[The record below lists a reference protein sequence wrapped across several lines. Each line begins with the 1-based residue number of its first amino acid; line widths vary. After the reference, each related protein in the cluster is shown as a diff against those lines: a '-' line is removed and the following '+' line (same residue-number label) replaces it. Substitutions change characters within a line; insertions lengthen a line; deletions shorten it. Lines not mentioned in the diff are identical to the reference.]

1 MRTILSFILTVTFVM
16 LVVSPAHAASSK
28 PPTPQTMRAL
38 ANRIAQGS
46 PSAFNELRDIAE
58 QLYLGIDYARERSR
72 VMTNLTLMRAA
83 YDVLGEQAAKGNR
96 WAFDALKKSL
106 KIKHLGSFA
115 PDALG
120 IAAAAGRADALDILL
135 EHDKWG
141 ILLSSAVFALQ
152 KPAAKNNPKAIE
164 FLIAVLNEPRDRP
177 LWLGAAVG
185 LAEANHER
193 GVTYLITEMET
204 HPTDGCIMPSAI
216 EGLNAAAA
224 RGNAKA
230 RLALEKRSTAAP
242 TTNIIGVVVEKVDDH
257 GLHVRAVVSGSP
269 ASRAGIRAG
278 DIIVE
283 ANTRPLRGLTTNAAL
298 ELMRGLPGCD
308 VDVKVQRHDG
318 KELVDIKIV
327 QGAFPGT
334 ASGS

>member
-1 MRTILSFILTVTFVM
+1 MKTTLSLVFTVTCIT
-16 LVVSPAHAASSK
+16 LVISPTHAASTK
-28 PPTPQTMRAL
+28 PQTPQTMRAL
-38 ANRIAQGS
+38 AGRIANGS
-46 PSAFNELRDIAE
+46 PSAFNELRDAAE
-58 QLYLGIDYARERSR
+58 QLYLGIDYAKEKSR
-72 VMTNLTLMRAA
+72 VMANLTLMRAA

-106 KIKHLGSFA
+106 KIRHLGSFA

-120 IAAAAGRADALDILL
+120 IAAAAGRAEALDILIN
-135 EHDKWG
+135 HNKWS
-141 ILLSSAVFALQ
+141 ILLSSAVFALE
-152 KPAAKNNPKAIE
+152 KPAARNNPKAIE
-164 FLIAVLNEPRDRP
+164 FLLTVLNEPRDRA
-177 LWLGAAVG
+177 LWLRAAVG
-185 LAEANHER
+185 LAEANNDR
-193 GVTYLITEMET
+193 GVTHLITEMEA
-204 HPTDGCIMPSAI
+204 HPIDGCIMPSAI

-242 TTNIIGVVVEKVDDH
+242 TTNTIGVVAEKVDDR
-257 GLHVRAVVSGSP
+257 GIHVRAVISGSP
-269 ASRAGIRAG
+269 ASRAGLRAG

-308 VDVKVQRHDG
+308 VDVKVQRRDSN
-318 KELVDIKIV
+318 ELVDIKIV
-327 QGAFPGT
+327 QGVFSGT